1 MPSRVHCFL
10 LAVLVS
16 GVGIG
21 ALAVEPEG
29 FAGGR
34 SYRIVDGKV
43 DGRTYNG
50 FRLFH
55 AGCNHCHGQDGLG
68 STVAPSLIDR
78 LPPIDRFRSIVLG
91 GINNEGAVMKGF
103 AGDPNVAP
111 HLDEIYAYLQARAD
125 GILGRG
131 RPDRLEEN
139 IAK

>member
-43 DGRTYNG
+43 DRRTYNG
-50 FRLFH
+50 FRFFH

-103 AGDPNVAP
+103 GGDPTLRLTSMKSTP
-111 HLDEIYAYLQARAD
+111 TFR
-125 GILGRG
+125 RG
-131 RPDRLEEN
+131 RTAFLGVAAPIGL
-139 IAK
+139 KKT